1 MLSDLR
7 AEQDQKRK
15 ALQLT
20 KVPKARTKEV
30 GTQAAERIPPLKLID
45 VSTQTDSHNNDSV
58 SELKE
63 QVQQLMKVV
72 KELST
77 LKGDLIAGV
86 KATAPGSPRNHDF
99 SDDESFGSIV
109 SDALMT
115 TLGTEEESSNEVIR
129 ESPSRHLPQP
139 LPALQLLP
147 STTFQAH
154 QRVPSYPATFQSQSA
169 YVSQAAPRAPLRSI
183 EQNFQELT
191 LSFSGP
197 TEEQRRKVEGVV
209 CLGKEMTM
217 CALACVDILFSE
229 EELANGNTGGVRGF
243 QQLDFNKIH
252 LIMSTLQRKF
262 DSPVFKE
269 QWEQV
274 KTKINTKCRGKRRT
288 LVHRLKKENVI

>member
-20 KVPKARTKEV
+20 KVPKARTKEI
-30 GTQAAERIPPLKLID
+30 GTQAAERRATVKLID
-45 VSTQTDSHNNDSV
+45 VSTQTDSHDNDSV

-72 KELST
+72 KELSA
-77 LKGDLIAGV
+77 LKGDLMAGV
-86 KATAPGSPRNHDF
+86 KATAPGPPTNHKF

-109 SDALMT
+109 SDALMS
-115 TLGTEEESSNEVIR
+115 TLGTEEESSNELTR
-129 ESPSRHLPQP
+129 ESPSQHLPQP

-147 STTFQAH
+147 STAFQAH
-154 QRVPSYPATFQSQSA
+154 QRVSSYPATFQSQSA
-169 YVSQAAPRAPLRSI
+169 YVSQPVPRVPLRSI
-183 EQNFQELT
+183 ESNFPEPT

-197 TEEQRRKVEGVV
+197 TEEQRRKVDGVV
-209 CLGKEMTM
+209 RLGKEMTT

-243 QQLDFNKIH
+243 QQLDFNKMH

-274 KTKINTKCRGKRRT
+274 KAKINTKCRGKRRT
-288 LVHRLKKENVI
+288 LIQRLKKENVI